1 MPGAGD
7 VVLAYVSVHLS
18 RGDGRPLSWCIGS
31 VWVSVTA
38 MKGREDSGNSG
49 EFPKAGEF
57 FQMLSRGR
65 EAVQK
70 QDVLW
75 AARETEGTG
84 RRRPE
89 VTRGCEGTGV
99 TF

>member
-7 VVLAYVSVHLS
+7 VVLAHVNVHLS
-18 RGDGRPLSWCIGS
+18 GGDGRPPSRCGGS

-38 MKGREDSGNSG
+38 MKGREESDR
-49 EFPKAGEF
+49 AGEF

-65 EAVQK
+65 EVVQK

-75 AARETEGTG
+75 AAWETEDTGTW
-84 RRRPE
+84 RPE
-89 VTRGCEGTGV
+89 VMRGREGPGI